1 MPGGI
6 LQLIS
11 SNGMNTLYLLGSP
24 QITYFKLVYRRPT
37 NFSIYDSVQYHSSS
51 VEAGTQIDFE
61 IEPRA
66 DLLNA
71 MVLKIDLPTVNLKPI
86 CLCKKNLEDCLNKYG
101 IQWKS
106 NNTYKLNLIN
116 EIKKYPELAN
126 IKINYSKNTNN
137 FVGVDYENEIVP
149 LINTKIDELVYE
161 YNLTQ
166 ILNIT
171 KKNMDG
177 KIITEY
183 LLNLWVNFISTK
195 FDNMFNS
202 YFNKLLT
209 DYNSN
214 NQNIPTTY
222 NLTDKIN
229 ALYLTIIN
237 IFNTTANDITNN
249 NYINKKIIEK
259 INISLNLD
267 EQDKYNLMINI
278 ISSNLTTNINT
289 YLNELNLNY
298 NNIKTFF
305 VNTTSDFIN
314 NYGAEYIDDFDSG
327 IDYYLAKYIGG
338 SDKLYDFF
346 KASVLELPDNQYY
359 DKTSSI
365 TNSFIYKMI
374 NNPRNIDKIDNLLI
388 DNSSNTLFNSCNMFR
403 ADMFNQFMK
412 FIDDLIL
419 NNIQYFYSLIEN
431 YNNDQITDLC
441 STILDHTTNNIMTTF
456 INNAINTYGTTNPT
470 ENELYNLINFNY
482 DNNIVVN
489 KIQFAYY
496 LNTFVLANL
505 INLNYEAGYDI
516 DEIIDSILEN
526 NTNDYYHIGT
536 LKQFLNNLI
545 QNNIPIP
552 LSNTVF
558 YQLNNQITTPNLY
571 VSFLCY
577 LFYYKNIISVT
588 QTITKYIYLDNNT
601 NIQKYLI
608 DIQNQYKR
616 VYKIISNLQKNF
628 IIDCKNNNILN
639 KKFILNNSL
648 NYINLINNIVIN
660 IPIQNRIINN
670 YCLNINENILIFMY
684 YQEIVNNYNIFYN
697 INPNNNLNSLDNNL
711 NNISNFNYDIFNTIN
726 SNNTNDIDNIKN
738 AITNDKIIFDAIIS
752 YTNDIPIFNF
762 TNMETFFN
770 NFNSSIIN
778 NAIFPEYNRNNLS
791 NYTTLFKWYIK
802 YNIPIN
808 LNISN
813 KTYLTSFNILFD
825 NLPISNNYNALIT
838 NIVNNLISDST
849 KLFRALEKINNTTMS
864 QYLTDNINN
873 LKTTLNNMT
882 TQNATNIDSI
892 LINPN
897 SINRYSN
904 IHSNIGSNL
913 DIEMKSIFSITA
925 PEYAWV
931 KELGHGIINKIKLTI
946 GEMDYEI
953 HDGELLSYLH
963 TLYDPVEKKAGYD
976 KMIGNIPNMYNI
988 SPLSRTINSLYI
1000 PLRFFFC
1007 RSSSMALP
1015 LISLMNTKIKISVKL
1030 SELKD
1035 ILYISSGSEI
1045 SNKLYFNC
1053 ALIGNYIY
1061 LEEDE
1066 RKRFAST
1073 KMDYLIERFRLS
1085 KTQLIRHIDVI
1096 KNNNINV
1103 RLDSLDEPT
1112 KFLFWNVKF
1121 YNKPTELSSS
1131 IINWNEQG
1139 FNINT
1144 GQGTYPPDFILKTYY
1159 YFGYKYGVIVP
1170 NDNKNIVYKYNKI
1183 EDIFKETTIYTN
1195 GIIREDTRSN
1205 LCYNALSINKTLFN
1219 SLYDGQYM
1227 YSFSLLPTFL
1237 QPSGHCNFAQIADA
1251 SIKFS
1256 VSQQIVDQYINLPAL
1271 YGEIKIWSCSMNILR
1286 VISGMC
1292 GLAWTNMNDK

>member
-86 CLCKKNLEDCLNKYG
+86 CLSKNNLEECLNKYG

-106 NNTYKLNLIN
+106 KNTNKLQLIN
-116 EIKKYPELAN
+116 ELKQYPELAN
-126 IKINYSKNTNN
+126 IKINYNKNNISDDI
-137 FVGVDYENEIVP
+137 DYENEIMP
-149 LINTKIDELVYE
+149 LINNKIDELVYE
-161 YNLTQ
+161 YNFTQ
-166 ILNIT
+166 ILSMT
-171 KKNMDG
+171 KKNMDE

-183 LLNLWVNFISTK
+183 LLNLWVNFISSK
-195 FDNMFNS
+195 FDTMFHS
-202 YFNKLLT
+202 YFSKLLT
-209 DYNSN
+209 EYNN
-214 NQNIPTTY
+214 NHDIIPTTY
-222 NLTDKIN
+222 NLTDKIK
-229 ALYLTIIN
+229 ALYITIIK
-237 IFNTTANDITNN
+237 IFNNN
-249 NYINKKIIEK
+249 NNTDNTNYIDKKIIEQ

-267 EQDKYNLMINI
+267 EQDKYNLMITI
-278 ISSNLTTNINT
+278 ISSKLIDNINS
-289 YLNELNLNY
+289 YLDERNLNY
-298 NNIKTFF
+298 DNIKRFF
-305 VNTTSDFIN
+305 INTTSDFIN

-346 KASVLELPDNQYY
+346 KASILELPDNQYY
-359 DKTSSI
+359 DSTSSI

-374 NNPRNIDKIDNLLI
+374 NNPRGTDTIDNLLI
-388 DNSSNTLFNSCNMFR
+388 DNLSNTLFNSCNMFR
-403 ADMFNQFMK
+403 VDMFKQFIN
-412 FIDDLIL
+412 FINELNL
-419 NNIQYFYSLIEN
+419 NNIQYLYSIVKDYTADN
-431 YNNDQITDLC
+431 VITLC
-441 STILDHTTNNIMTTF
+441 STILDDTTKNIMNGFISDLITTNN
-456 INNAINTYGTTNPT
+456 AYQ
-470 ENELYNLINFNY
+470 LYNSINLN
-482 DNNIVVN
+482 DVIT
-489 KIQFAYY
+489 KIQFTYY
-496 LNTFVLANL
+496 LNTFILNNL
-505 INLNYEAGYDI
+505 INTNYTEGDDI
-516 DEIIDSILEN
+516 DEIIDNILEN
-526 NTNDYYHIGT
+526 NTLEYYHIGA
-536 LKQFLNNLI
+536 LKEFLNSLI
-545 QNNIPIP
+545 QNNITIP
-552 LSNTVF
+552 LSNNTF
-558 YQLNNQITTPNLY
+558 YPLNNQNITPNVY
-571 VSFLCY
+571 TSFLCN
-577 LFYYKNIISVT
+577 LFYYKNIIKIT
-588 QTITKYIYLDNNT
+588 QSITKYIYLDNNT
-601 NIQKYLI
+601 NIQNYLI
-608 DIQNQYKR
+608 DIKNNYKR
-616 VYKIISNLQKNF
+616 VYKVVSTLQKNF
-628 IIDCKNNNILN
+628 IIDCKKNILN
-639 KKFILNNSL
+639 QKFILNNSMS
-648 NYINLINNIVIN
+648 YINLINNIIIN
-660 IPIQNRIINN
+660 IPIENIIIHN
-670 YCLNINENILIFMY
+670 YYSDIDRNILIFMY
-684 YQEIVNNYNIFYN
+684 YQELVNNYNIFYN
-697 INPNNNLNSLDNNL
+697 INPNN
-711 NNISNFNYDIFNTIN
+711 ISANIFNSIN
-726 SNNTNDIDNIKN
+726 SNDINGINNIKN
-738 AITNDKIIFDAIIS
+738 TITNDKIIFDAIIS
-752 YTNDIPIFNF
+752 YKNDINDIPKFNF
-762 TNMETFFN
+762 LNMQTFFN
-770 NFNSSIIN
+770 NFDSSIIN
-778 NAIFPEYNRNNLS
+778 TTIFPEYNRRNLS
-791 NYTTLFKWYIK
+791 NYTTIFKWYIK

-813 KTYLTSFNILFD
+813 KTYLTSFNNLFN
-825 NLPISNNYNALIT
+825 NLPIQNNSYNDLIT
-838 NIVNNLISDST
+838 NLVNNLTSDSS
-849 KLFRALEKINNTTMS
+849 KLFSTLDTINNTTISIS
-864 QYLTDNINN
+864 QYFTDNIN
-873 LKTTLNNMT
+873 KIQSTLTNIT
-882 TQNATNIDSI
+882 TQTTTIESI
-892 LINPN
+892 LINPS
-897 SINRYSN
+897 SINKYTN
-904 IHSNIGSNL
+904 INKNIGSKL
-913 DIEMKSIFSITA
+913 DNELKSMFSLVI

-931 KELGHGIINKIKLTI
+931 KELGHRIISKLKLTI

-963 TLYDPVEKKAGYD
+963 TLYDPVEKQSGYD

-988 SPLSRTINSLYI
+988 SSLPRTINSLYI

-1015 LISLMNTKIKISVKL
+1015 LISLMNTKIKISIKL

-1035 ILYISSGSEI
+1035 ILYVSSGSEI
-1045 SNKLYFNC
+1045 YNKLYFNC

-1121 YNKPTELSSS
+1121 YNKPTELPSD
-1131 IINWNEQG
+1131 IINWNECG
-1139 FNINT
+1139 YNINT
-1144 GQGTYPPDFILKTYY
+1144 GQGTYPPDYILKTYY
-1159 YFGYKYGVIVP
+1159 YFGYKYSVNVP
-1170 NDNKNIVYKYNKI
+1170 NDNKNIIYKYNKI

-1195 GIIREDTRSN
+1195 GIIREDPRSN

-1256 VSQQIVDQYINLPAL
+1256 VSQKIVDQYINLPAL

>member
-86 CLCKKNLEDCLNKYG
+86 YLSKNNLEDCLNKYG

-106 NNTYKLNLIN
+106 NNTNKLQLIN
-116 EIKKYPELAN
+116 ELKKYPELAN
-126 IKINYSKNTNN
+126 IKINYDKNKNN
-137 FVGVDYENEIVP
+137 IRNDIDYENEIMP
-149 LINTKIDELVYE
+149 LINTKIDELLYE
-161 YNLTQ
+161 HNFTQ
-166 ILNIT
+166 TILMT
-171 KKNMDG
+171 KKNVDT

-183 LLNLWVNFISTK
+183 LLNLWINFISIK

-209 DYNSN
+209 DYNTN
-214 NQNIPTTY
+214 NQKIPTTY

-237 IFNTTANDITNN
+237 IFNTNGNYITNN
-249 NYINKKIIEK
+249 NYINKKIIEQ

-267 EQDKYNLMINI
+267 EQDKYNLMITI

-298 NNIKTFF
+298 DNIKTFF

-314 NYGAEYIDDFDSG
+314 NYGAEYIDNFDNG
-327 IDYYLAKYIGG
+327 IDYFLAKYIGG

-374 NNPRNIDKIDNLLI
+374 NNPRGIDKIDNLLI

-431 YNNDQITDLC
+431 YNNDEITDLC
-441 STILDHTTNNIMTTF
+441 STILDPTTNSIISNF
-456 INNAINTYGTTNPT
+456 ISDAITKYGTTNPT

-496 LNTFVLANL
+496 LNTFV
-505 INLNYEAGYDI
+505 INELCKNFNNTKDDI
-516 DEIIDSILEN
+516 EDTLDNILEN
-526 NTNDYYHIGT
+526 TNNYHNYAI
-536 LKQFLNNLI
+536 KEFLNSLV
-545 QNNIPIP
+545 QNNITIPIT
-552 LSNTVF
+552 NAF
-558 YQLNNQITTPNLY
+558 YPLNNQTTTPNVY

-577 LFYYKNIISVT
+577 LFYYKNIIHIT
-588 QTITKYIYLDNNT
+588 QTITNYIYLENNT
-601 NIQKYLI
+601 NISTYLTN
-608 DIQNQYKR
+608 IQNQYKR
-616 VYKIISNLQKNF
+616 FYKIISNLQKNF
-628 IIDCKNNNILN
+628 IIDCKNNILN
-639 KKFILNNSL
+639 QKLILNNSL

-660 IPIQNRIINN
+660 IS
-670 YCLNINENILIFMY
+670 LENIIIDNYYTTTKNDKLFFY
-684 YQEIVNNYNIFYN
+684 YQEFVNNYNIFYKIKN
-697 INPNNNLNSLDNNL
+697 D
-711 NNISNFNYDIFNTIN
+711 SNKYNFKYDIFDAI
-726 SNNTNDIDNIKN
+726 NTNNINNINNIKN
-738 AITNDKIIFDAIIS
+738 TITNDKIVFDAIIS
-752 YTNDIPIFNF
+752 YTNDISTFDLN
-762 TNMETFFN
+762 TMKNFFN
-770 NFNSSIIN
+770 NLNIN
-778 NAIFPEYNRNNLS
+778 NRNNLS
-791 NYTTLFKWYIK
+791 IYPTVYKWYLK
-802 YNIPIN
+802 YNNTKFI
-808 LNISN
+808 
-813 KTYLTSFNILFD
+813 TSFNNIIGQLKNITKNEVLNDIL
-825 NLPISNNYNALIT
+825 NQLL
-838 NIVNNLISDST
+838 SDSKT
-849 KLFRALEKINNTTMS
+849 LFNTLDYINNIDTLNLT
-864 QYLTDNINN
+864 YLQDKIISLQTLINN
-873 LKTTLNNMT
+873 ITPINTYDNP
-882 TQNATNIDSI
+882 NIKSII

-897 SINRYSN
+897 SINKYNN
-904 IHSNIGSNL
+904 INKNIGSNL
-913 DIEMKSIFSITA
+913 DNELKSMFSLVI

-931 KELGHGIINKIKLTI
+931 KELGHRIINKIKLTI

-963 TLYDPVEKKAGYD
+963 TLYDPVEKKSGYD

-988 SPLSRTINSLYI
+988 SSLSRTINSLYI

-1144 GQGTYPPDFILKTYY
+1144 GQGKCPPDYILKTYY

-1170 NDNKNIVYKYNKI
+1170 NDNKNKVYKYNKI